1 MTDLSTQPND
11 QQVAAT
17 PEGAVSAAPA
27 GVTEQA
33 APAAGSQS
41 EAAPAG
47 ADSTSAAA
55 TGDVIRPEGIPDELW
70 EDGNG
75 LKVGDLVSAY
85 RDLKAQADERT
96 ADLPATPAD
105 YELKLS
111 EAVQVPEGFNVDI
124 DPEAPF
130 FSDVTKELHALGV
143 GKAGVQKLV
152 DAYAR
157 AQIAEQ
163 TQAVESFSAE
173 KAKLGDRADA
183 RIGAVQTWLTAN
195 LKADAA
201 KALMGSLFTAEHVQ
215 ALETII
221 SLRKDPVPGPGGQ
234 QSSSDLS
241 GLRGAD
247 LLDAIRN
254 KAA

>member
-1 MTDLSTQPND
+1 MTELSQQPND

-27 GVTEQA
+27 GAEVQT
-33 APAAGSQS
+33 APATGAQT

-47 ADSTSAAA
+47 ADSTPAA
-55 TGDVIRPEGIPDELW
+55 TSDAIRPEGIPDELW
-70 EDGNG
+70 EDGKG

-85 RDLKAQADERT
+85 RDLKAQAEERL
-96 ADLPATPAD
+96 ADLPADPAG

-111 EAVQVPEGFNVDI
+111 DAVKVPDGFNVDI
-124 DPEAPF
+124 DPADPF
-130 FSDVTKELHALGV
+130 FSDVTKELHGLGV

-163 TQAVESFSAE
+163 TQAVEAFSAE

-183 RIGAVQTWLTAN
+183 RIGAVQTWLSAN
-195 LKADAA
+195 LKDSAA
-201 KALMGSLFTAEHVQ
+201 KALIGSLFTAEHVQ
-215 ALETII
+215 AIETII

>member
-1 MTDLSTQPND
+1 MTDQSTPPND
-11 QQVAAT
+11 QQVAA
-17 PEGAVSAAPA
+17 PVEGAVSAAPA
-27 GVTEQA
+27 GAPEQA
-33 APAAGSQS
+33 APEAGAQS
-41 EAAPAG
+41 DAAPAG
-47 ADSTSAAA
+47 SDSASAPAADA
-55 TGDVIRPEGIPDELW
+55 IRPEGIPDELW
-70 EDGNG
+70 EDGKG

-85 RDLKAQADERT
+85 RELKAQAEERT
-96 ADLPATPAD
+96 ADLPATPAE

-111 EAVQVPEGFNVDI
+111 ESVKVPEGFNVDI

-163 TQAVESFSAE
+163 TQAVEAFSAE

-201 KALMGSLFTAEHVQ
+201 RALMGSLFTAEHVQ

-221 SLRKDPVPGPGGQ
+221 SLRKDPVTGPGGQ
-234 QSSSDLS
+234 QSSSDLT